1 MFLMRYNI
9 VYMNQG
15 VHEVQYS
22 TYIYIYIHIYI
33 YIYESGSVNTRQV
46 HINYTYVGLKRNQT
60 GRHSFGGYVQ

>member
-1 MFLMRYNI
+1 MRYNI
-9 VYMNQG
+9 V
-15 VHEVQYS
+15 HI
-22 TYIYIYIHIYI
+22 YIYIYTYI